1 MVKVTKISF
10 EMLKIAERLKFEN
23 PKFSDIIDRMTIIAQ
38 EIVDSKD
45 PFELMNVILPKLD
58 AMDAFALGMIHAEM
72 MRDGIWRL

>member
-1 MVKVTKISF
+1 MVRMTNISF

>member
-1 MVKVTKISF
+1 VTKISF